1 MVYKI
6 KCGNNSSN
14 ISLQILCLEARFAN
28 NAHCQRLWKSLEL
41 LWYPGPKHLYV
52 NSSHIR
58 ALQILKHLWKG
69 NDTSE
74 VLRQEFQMH

>member
-14 ISLQILCLEARFAN
+14 ISLQILCLEARFAD
-28 NAHCQRLWKSLEL
+28 NAHLSETLEL
-41 LWYPGPKHLYV
+41 LWYPSPKHLYV

-58 ALQILKHLWKG
+58 ALQTLKHLWKG